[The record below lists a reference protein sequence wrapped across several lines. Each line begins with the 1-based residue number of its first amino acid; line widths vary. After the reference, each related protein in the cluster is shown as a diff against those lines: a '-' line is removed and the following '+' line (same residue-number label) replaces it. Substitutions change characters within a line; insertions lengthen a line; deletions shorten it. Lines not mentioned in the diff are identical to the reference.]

1 MVGQR
6 LNRRGVD
13 DALPVPERR
22 RDRVLGADRLARRRV
37 RRHEHRLGLVDARD
51 GPPLEAVELE
61 RPRPRRRPRRPRRRG
76 RVVRRVRREA
86 RHVAAPLVLLDGI
99 GHAHRG
105 PRLRRRP
112 LGVILAPRPLAR
124 RAALVGGLRRRRL
137 VEGAEELV
145 NVGHSPDARPML
157 ARAQPDCLPLPSFVS
172 HVRSQKSNSMQSNA
186 MRVRSGTSIDTVGG
200 GTMKRQSTRTYAA
213 SLHKVD
219 QRYERRKRPA
229 CTARLRTFRY
239 LDRLLTPPSCRV
251 TARRRLREH
260 SRASAKP

>member
-145 NVGHSPDARPML
+145 NVGHSSSPGAQML
-157 ARAQPDCLPLPSFVS
+157 ARAQPTVFLLAEFLLAVY
-172 HVRSQKSNSMQSNA
+172 VVKSIQHTKQCNA
-186 MRVRSGTSIDTVGG
+186 MRVR
-200 GTMKRQSTRTYAA
+200 
-213 SLHKVD
+213 
-219 QRYERRKRPA
+219 QRYVY
-229 CTARLRTFRY
+229 LRY
-239 LDRLLTPPSCRV
+239 LRYSYRSSP
-251 TARRRLREH
+251 
-260 SRASAKP
+260 